1 VTQGPPYTVREA
13 LPGEVGPAVD
23 VQHRAFRRVALE
35 LGFDPEMLPPVRET
49 ADEVRALLAER
60 SGRILV
66 AQAADG
72 TLVGTVRGVP
82 GESGTVEV
90 GRLAVEDGWESRGIG
105 KALMAGLEELFPEAE
120 RFELFTGSEARG
132 PIHLYE
138 SLGYRVMRD
147 EEVMTGIRLVWLEK
161 CRPPRVDSL
170 S

>member
-66 AQAADG
+66 A
-72 TLVGTVRGVP
+72 GTVRGVP